1 MGRSPLIDTH
11 QHPVPEFYK
20 RTMAKVGIFGS
31 GENPWPDWS
40 LQAQLDLMDETGIA
54 AVVNSIASPGAYF
67 GDVDVA
73 VRVSRECNEGLAQ
86 MVADHPH
93 RFGGFALLPLP
104 AVQQAAHEAVFAL
117 DTLKLEGVCLL
128 SHAGDRHLGH
138 PDENELY
145 AELDRVKRS
154 SSSIP
159 CETRLGIC
167 RLMGIPPA

>member
-73 VRVSRECNEGLAQ
+73 FIAGRDP
-86 MVADHPH
+86 VADTET
-93 RFGGFALLPLP
+93 AL
-104 AVQQAAHEAVFAL
+104 
-117 DTLKLEGVCLL
+117 
-128 SHAGDRHLGH
+128 AG
-138 PDENELY
+138 EM
-145 AELDRVKRS
+145 
-154 SSSIP
+154 
-159 CETRLGIC
+159 CEV
-167 RLMGIPPA
+167 